1 MIQNIKNFDLE
12 QIAQSGQ
19 CFRWRKIDEGKYI
32 IPAYDH
38 VVTVAQS
45 GDKFEFSC
53 TEEEYQ
59 KIWKHYFDLELDYGR
74 IIEAIDTKDRFL
86 KEAAAYGSGIRILNQ
101 ELWEMIISYIISQN
115 NNIPR
120 IKKGIEAV
128 CNRYKAVVCKESV
141 CQSGKENADKSTK
154 SDIAKNIKEDTKQST
169 KKVCADKKPDDTK
182 QDDKDKVIGSK
193 MAIYGFPHLSDIEIN
208 GGRESLSELGLGYRD
223 EYIWLMCN
231 YENDNKDF
239 FEKLRSC
246 NYEQSM
252 KMLMEHKGIGK
263 KVANC
268 ISLFGLHHLDACPID
283 TWMKKII
290 DEEYGGKKPEWMS
303 DRYAGIYQQYAFFY
317 KRSK

>member
-12 QIAQSGQ
+12 QIADSGQ
-19 CFRWRKIDEGKYI
+19 CFRWRKIDEGKYL

-38 VVTVAQS
+38 TVTVAQS
-45 GDKFEFSC
+45 GEKFEFSC
-53 TEEEYQ
+53 TETEYQ
-59 KIWKHYFDLELDYGR
+59 KIWKHYFDLELDYGK
-74 IIEAIDTKDRFL
+74 IISSIDKNDTFL
-86 KEAAAYGSGIRILNQ
+86 KEAAEYGSGIRILNQ

-128 CNRYKAVVCKESV
+128 CDRYKAVICKDGQRDLEKTES
-141 CQSGKENADKSTK
+141 Q
-154 SDIAKNIKEDTKQST
+154 
-169 KKVCADKKPDDTK
+169 
-182 QDDKDKVIGSK
+182 
-193 MAIYGFPHLSDIEIN
+193 IYGFPHLTDIERN
-208 GGRESLSELGLGYRD
+208 GGRQSLSELGLGYRD
-223 EYIWLMCN
+223 EYIWLMCE
-231 YENDNKDF
+231 YEYENKDF
-239 FEKLRSC
+239 FRNLKKC
-246 NYEQSM
+246 DYEQSM

-283 TWMKKII
+283 VWMKKII
-290 DEEYGGKKPEWMS
+290 DEEYGGIQPKWMS